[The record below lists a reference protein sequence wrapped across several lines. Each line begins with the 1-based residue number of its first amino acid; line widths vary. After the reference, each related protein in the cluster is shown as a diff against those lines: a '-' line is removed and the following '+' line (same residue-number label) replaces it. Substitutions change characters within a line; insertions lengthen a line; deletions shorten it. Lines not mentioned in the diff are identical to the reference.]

1 MIVGLTGGIA
11 TGKTTVAAMLRKAG
25 ARIIDADR
33 ISHKVVAPGKPAW
46 KQILAVFGKQV
57 LQADNTIDRK
67 RLGAVVFNDSGLR
80 RQLENII
87 HPLVYAQINTEV
99 EHYRRTDPQT
109 LIVQDIPL
117 MMETGAHARFTEVIL
132 VYIPPEAQLRR
143 LMQRDAISEAEA
155 RSRIDAQMPIDA
167 KRDLATIII
176 DNSGSLAETQAQVTK
191 VYRRLVLNSISTK

>member
-33 ISHKVVAPGKPAW
+33 ISHEVAAPGKPAW

-57 LQADNTIDRK
+57 LHADNTIDRK

-87 HPLVYAQINTEV
+87 HPLVYTQINAEV
-99 EHYRRTDPQT
+99 EQVRRTDPQV

-143 LMQRDAISEAEA
+143 LMQRDVISEAEA
-155 RSRIDAQMPIDA
+155 RSRIDAQMSIDA
-167 KRDLATIII
+167 KRELATIII
-176 DNSGSLAETQAQVTK
+176 DNSGSLAQTREQVIQA
-191 VYRRLVLNSISTK
+191 YHRLVSR